1 MKSRLWVKLA
11 ITYVLLISIVALLSY
26 VVGHILLQMPLKD
39 VYIITGLSIFAGT
52 VGMIIVVIITLARL
66 KKQ

>member
-1 MKSRLWVKLA
+1 
-11 ITYVLLISIVALLSY
+11 
-26 VVGHILLQMPLKD
+26 MPLKD